1 MRYKKLK
8 SPKEHTVTSTQL
20 TKAQAEIRTAIAA
33 TIKKIGLGNFK
44 ATSLFMSS
52 QRQAGKKAA

>member
-1 MRYKKLK
+1 M
-8 SPKEHTVTSTQL
+8 TSTQL
-20 TKAQAEIRTAIAA
+20 TQAKAEIRTAIAA
-33 TIKKIGLGNFK
+33 TINKIGLGNFK